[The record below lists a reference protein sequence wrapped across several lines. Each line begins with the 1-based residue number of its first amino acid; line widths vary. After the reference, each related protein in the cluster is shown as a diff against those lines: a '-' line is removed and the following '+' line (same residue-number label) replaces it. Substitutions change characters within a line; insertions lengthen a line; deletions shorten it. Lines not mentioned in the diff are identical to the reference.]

1 MKRELYIR
9 LENQTIKNPGL
20 IEANIL
26 AMGCDVVKVTMEK
39 FRNNRS
45 NKQNRYYW
53 GVVIPHVVAALIDA
67 GNGWLSE
74 KSEDHRQMIHEMLCE
89 RFLDNSVEIRIPGET
104 QLHYDEVY
112 TTKNSTRK
120 LNTLEMEEYTAKIR
134 VWLMDIFGYF
144 CPEPE
149 RD

>member
-9 LENQTIKNPGL
+9 CENQTIKNPGL

-26 AMGCDVVKVTMEK
+26 AMGCDVVKVTLEK

-53 GVVIPHVVAALIDA
+53 GVVIPHVAAALVDA

-74 KSEDHRQMIHEMLCE
+74 KSEEHRQIVHEMMCE
-89 RFLDNSVEIRIPGET
+89 RFLDNSVEIRIPGES
-104 QLHYDEVY
+104 Y

-120 LNTLEMEEYTAKIR
+120 LNTLEMEEYTSKIR